1 MLKEVRPLLSYI
13 FDISGVRILC
23 EFWSCVISRLCH
35 IPNHKKWTK
44 RCVYLGIRYKQTFN
58 DGNFLW
64 QLIINSL
71 CVSKVKAIGG
81 HVKRAEVVAQLV
93 ERSLPTPEVRSS
105 NPVISEIGSLR
116 VNCVF
121 PP

>member
-64 QLIINSL
+64 QLIINAL
-71 CVSKVKAIGG
+71 CVSEVKAISG
-81 HVKRAEVVAQLV
+81 HVKRAGCGSVGRAVTSNTRDPRFE
-93 ERSLPTPEVRSS
+93 SS
-105 NPVISEIGSLR
+105 HRQHLY
-116 VNCVF
+116 
-121 PP
+121 